1 MLSTE
6 YLPLLLFVI
15 VSTVTPGGATTLA
28 TASGANFGLRRSLPF
43 IGGVAAGLASMAAV
57 AATGLGALVLAVSS
71 LQWLMKLAGS
81 GWILWQ
87 GWKISRQLPPHLS
100 RKTLKPLGAISALW
114 MVWHNP
120 KGWTM
125 SLSAVASFASLSAS
139 PYTLA
144 MVLSLLFGVFALI
157 SLCLWCLAGWW
168 LAARLRHR
176 WQWQLLN
183 TVLALLLVLSLVPV
197 WME

>member
-28 TASGANFGLRRSLPF
+28 TASGANFGLFRSLPF
-43 IGGVAAGLASMAAV
+43 IGGVAIGLAGMAAV
-57 AATGLGALVLAVSS
+57 AATGLGAVVLAVPS

-81 GWILWQ
+81 GWLLWQ
-87 GWKISRQLPPHLS
+87 AWKIFRHLPPHLS
-100 RKTLKPLGAISALW
+100 GQPLKPMGAVSAVW

-125 SLSAVASFASLSAS
+125 SLGAVASFASLSAS
-139 PYTLA
+139 PFTLA
-144 MVLSLLFGVFALI
+144 VVLSLAFGIFAII
-157 SLCLWCLAGWW
+157 SLSLWCLAGWW

-183 TVLALLLVLSLVPV
+183 TVLALMLVLSLVPV